1 LRINFNYFSIV
12 PDVAPA
18 ILSPV
23 FFSVQA
29 TSPAAETRIG
39 RDAAGATGAIAPPAP
54 LVERRLQQP
63 VLDFLLDA

>member
-1 LRINFNYFSIV
+1 LRINFNYFLIV

-29 TSPAAETRIG
+29 TSPAAET
-39 RDAAGATGAIAPPAP
+39 AGATGAIAPPAP